1 MMDPVPG
8 RPCASVTVAVMF
20 ATLPSLLSVITL
32 DVRMTVPEEGD
43 VDPEQAQINAA
54 AVPPRSLRARFT
66 EFASGAP
73 EQRVP
78 IVIGGSREPRQ
89 IFNESN

>member
-1 MMDPVPG
+1 
-8 RPCASVTVAVMF
+8 MF
-20 ATLPSLLSVITL
+20 ATLPSLFSVLTFET
-32 DVRMTVPEEGD
+32 RMTAPEDGD

-73 EQRVP
+73 ERRIG
-78 IVIGGSREPRQ
+78 IVIAGSGQSRQ